1 MQDFINA
8 LAFLAEDGEGTE
20 GALRIIGGGLP
31 LVIAVVCVFLY
42 ARYKTEATHR
52 RYSDFES

>member
-42 ARYKTEATHR
+42 TRYKTE
-52 RYSDFES
+52 